1 MNIIKRLLN
10 AFVLIGA
17 VLILIGFGFG
27 VNEYLQS
34 LKERVGACER
44 EAELDVVVKNP
55 PFKIVT
61 EKDGRVYFVYTIN
74 GKRIKAEGRLTQVE
88 IDEIRSELANEARS
102 RCNSESQIYEIFSDE
117 IGILFGGGFLLLLLN
132 YILFGKFTLWNR
144 VADTQ
149 KSDDGKS

>member
-34 LKERVGACER
+34 LKERVGACEQ
-44 EAELDVVVKNP
+44 
-55 PFKIVT
+55 
-61 EKDGRVYFVYTIN
+61 
-74 GKRIKAEGRLTQVE
+74 QVE
-88 IDEIRSELANEARS
+88 IDEILSEFGGIAHDPPAYEARS

-117 IGILFGGGFLLLLLN
+117 IGILFGGSFLLLLLN
-132 YILFGKFTLWNR
+132 YFLFGKFTLWHR